1 MLNSKPSKIEGKI
14 RLFALIEPL
23 NLRMSLCF
31 PGDGLVADIHNF
43 IDDVMRRYTIKY
55 RVGRVEWNGAWI
67 LPQYVS

>member
-1 MLNSKPSKIEGKI
+1 MSKNVEKI

-23 NLRMSLCF
+23 NIRMSLCF
-31 PGDGLVADIHNF
+31 PAESLVADIHNF

-67 LPQYVS
+67 PPQYVI